1 MTDDAEAPPSPAETL
16 RLIEEQQ
23 AATVRRLQGEPLLL
37 YVPWGVAWLI
47 GFTALFLHFGLD
59 GRPLAPISQMQAVGV
74 LQGAQVLAGA
84 FAGYGIARMSGQLR
98 GDSSARGT
106 MIGFTWLAGMVLVF
120 AIGIRISLVLQ
131 EEEAQ
136 LLWAG
141 LSLLV
146 VGVIYM
152 MTAAVWLNWPM
163 FFLGAWTIAV
173 NVVGIM
179 LGAGWQA
186 LLNAVLVGG
195 GFIGAGIWLRW
206 RG

>member
-120 AIGIRISLVLQ
+120 AIGIRISLVLR